1 MNDGPLVGH
10 RAVLRADTSDGDRE
24 MVDEVD
30 TLLARRGSRRWR
42 WGVVAVVV
50 AVVVAWAFV
59 AGRSLG
65 RDPTLVRSALIGKPA
80 PVFDLPTLD
89 GGRIDSAAWRGEIVL
104 VNFWASW
111 CVPCVEEAPELEA
124 FARRTNGTGVRL
136 VGIVY
141 SDERDKAAAFR
152 DRFGLTFPQAMDPGG
167 RTAIDFGVFGVPETY
182 VIGRDGTVMAK
193 LLGGVDAT
201 TLEQVVGS
209 VESGRT
215 VSTQNDRYRTGPGS

>member
-1 MNDGPLVGH
+1 MNDRLAY
-10 RAVLRADTSDGDRE
+10 RAVSPAARE
-24 MVDEVD
+24 DASVDVDEVD
-30 TLLARRGSRRWR
+30 ALLARRRPRRRWR
-42 WGVVAVVV
+42 RIAVGVAVAVVV
-50 AVVVAWAFV
+50 VWAFV
-59 AGRSLG
+59 AGQSLG

-80 PVFDLPTLD
+80 PAFDLPTLE
-89 GGRIDSAAWRGEIVL
+89 GGRVDSAAWRGDVVV

-124 FARRTNGTGVRL
+124 FARQNTGKDVRL

-141 SDERDKAAAFR
+141 SDERDKATRFR

-193 LLGGVDAT
+193 LLGGVDAP
-201 TLEQVVGS
+201 TLDRVVAS
-209 VESGRT
+209 VEAGRT
-215 VSTQNDRYRTGPGS
+215 VSTQNDRYRTSPES